1 MENSSRRQFSHQ
13 LLSSLLSLSVAR
25 SLFTNDLLAKPV
37 AQIVQ
42 RWLVELEQISR
53 DLKGAKL
60 KQSEWQAMVADLFS
74 RVELRDVLRAIDFDA
89 LAKKIRL
96 SDDREAVREITF
108 PSLDGLTKDL
118 TCSTLFEALKKGR
131 AIAPHGHHNMS
142 SMHLVLS
149 GEVHL
154 QQYDR
159 IADQAT
165 HLIILPTVDGAC
177 GAGELSTIS
186 DEKNNIHWFKGVS
199 NVTFIFNAAIYGLQP
214 KERLIGRDYID
225 ASRGEEL
232 GDGTKRVRRL
242 SQSEAFRLYNKA

>member
-1 MENSSRRQFSHQ
+1 M
-13 LLSSLLSLSVAR
+13 
-25 SLFTNDLLAKPV
+25 
-37 AQIVQ
+37 
-42 RWLVELEQISR
+42 
-53 DLKGAKL
+53 
-60 KQSEWQAMVADLFS
+60 
-74 RVELRDVLRAIDFDA
+74 
-89 LAKKIRL
+89 
-96 SDDREAVREITF
+96 
-108 PSLDGLTKDL
+108 DGLTKDL

-165 HLIILPTVDGAC
+165 HLIILPTVDRAC

-232 GDGTKRVRRL
+232 GDGTRRVRRL